1 MHCNGKKL
9 ELTNAQI
16 AKGISKLKPVAHRL
30 ELINSNGVKI
40 LDNSYN
46 SSPESSVQSLKTLS
60 LFSGRKIVVTP
71 GLIELGNKEFE
82 ENKKFGENIAK
93 TADIAIVVNETNKES
108 IVQGLTEGGMNP
120 ENIFTAPTLD
130 HAQIKLKEI
139 LQKGD
144 VVLFENDLPDN
155 YT

>member
-1 MHCNGKKL
+1 MIDV
-9 ELTNAQI
+9 ET
-16 AKGISKLKPVAHRL
+16 KG
-30 ELINSNGVKI
+30 G
-40 LDNSYN
+40 
-46 SSPESSVQSLKTLS
+46 
-60 LFSGRKIVVTP
+60 
-71 GLIELGNKEFE
+71 LGNKEFE

-144 VVLFENDLPDN
+144 VVLFEMLDN
-155 YT
+155 GKRCFRWLKSMELIAVIVNSVGHLDGIRIYILTFAGKICAGA